1 MITTNTLII
10 YDNFLIGGIQR
21 LILDQCYEI
30 FINGNGTSLETD
42 HPDLTVDWIRLNKN
56 FNASF
61 ISLISTGSGNYV
73 SCIYIEEK

>member
-30 FINGNGTSLETD
+30 SRQGNKCELVILSSRPS
-42 HPDLTVDWIRLNKN
+42 PDIPT
-56 FNASF
+56 F
-61 ISLISTGSGNYV
+61 
-73 SCIYIEEK
+73 EKENRI